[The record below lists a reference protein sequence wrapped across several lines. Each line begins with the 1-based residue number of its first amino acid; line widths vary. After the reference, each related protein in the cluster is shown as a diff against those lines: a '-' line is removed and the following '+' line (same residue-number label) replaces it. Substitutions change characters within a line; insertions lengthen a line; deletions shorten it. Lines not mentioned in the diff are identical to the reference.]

1 MVHQSTQ
8 GQGCKN
14 NMKIKLKKNI
24 NYKQNFWD
32 IVKNKIDE
40 LISVD
45 ISSKVKDL
53 ADLDDRT
60 KIIFLSWFIFA
71 IFLVGWITYICC
83 SAGYD
88 FSNFVE
94 PILGPVTDIISFF
107 WNLYCKLWESLG
119 FDTTSRKV
127 KESMTMGV
135 GIFIQFLFLLLGSTY
150 SDDMYKNDIKFRKFY
165 NISLFI
171 LFIIL
176 FILLAFMSNIER

>member
-45 ISSKVKDL
+45 ISIKAEYL
-53 ADLDDRT
+53 EDRT
-60 KIIFLSWFIFA
+60 TIIFLSWFIFA
-71 IFLVGWITYICC
+71 IFLVGVITYYVC

-94 PILGPVTDIISFF
+94 PIWGPVTDIISFF

-119 FDTTSRKV
+119 FDTTSRHV
-127 KESMTMGV
+127 KEMMTMGV
-135 GIFIQFLFLLLGSTY
+135 ATFIQFLFVLIIGSKY
-150 SDDMYKNDIKFRKFY
+150 SDDKYKNDIKFRKFY

-176 FILLAFMSNIER
+176 FILLAFMSKIER